1 MDFSDMNQLMNQ
13 SMDQPINLLTKNKT
27 DGTQVI
33 RKLSRDE
40 TRQMEM
46 FKKMSK
52 QERKMF
58 AVKHVNC
65 LHRCVP
71 TILKQKMNGCDCED
85 CGIQCEFRAKGIY
98 CLTFRELCGDAP
110 YSPMYYG
117 DDPKKGKEFRPIVK
131 HVCDDEL
138 QYK

>member
-1 MDFSDMNQLMNQ
+1 MDFSAMNQLMNQ
-13 SMDQPINLLTKNKT
+13 SMDQPMNLLTKSNTK
-27 DGTQVI
+27 GTRAI

-58 AVKHVNC
+58 AVKHVSC

-71 TILKQKMNGCDCED
+71 A
-85 CGIQCEFRAKGIY
+85 RGIY

-110 YSPMYYG
+110 YSPMY
-117 DDPKKGKEFRPIVK
+117 
-131 HVCDDEL
+131 
-138 QYK
+138 

>member
-33 RKLSRDE
+33 RKLFRDE

-52 QERKMF
+52 QERRMF
-58 AVKHVNC
+58 GVKHVKC

-71 TILKQKMNGCDCED
+71 NILRINMKGCDCED
-85 CGIQCEFRAKGIY
+85 CDIRCVFQKRN
-98 CLTFRELCGDAP
+98 LLP
-110 YSPMYYG
+110 HLS
-117 DDPKKGKEFRPIVK
+117 
-131 HVCDDEL
+131 
-138 QYK
+138 

>member
-13 SMDQPINLLTKNKT
+13 SMDQPINLITKNKT

-33 RKLSRDE
+33 RKLFRDE

-71 TILKQKMNGCDCED
+71 TILKIKIIG
-85 CGIQCEFRAKGIY
+85 
-98 CLTFRELCGDAP
+98 
-110 YSPMYYG
+110 
-117 DDPKKGKEFRPIVK
+117 
-131 HVCDDEL
+131 
-138 QYK
+138 

>member
-1 MDFSDMNQLMNQ
+1 MEQTRDFFGL
-13 SMDQPINLLTKNKT
+13 DQPMDMLTKTKA
-27 DGTQVI
+27 DGSQVI

-52 QERKMF
+52 QEKKLY
-58 AVKHVNC
+58 AVKHMNC

-71 TILKQKMNGCDCED
+71 HILKEKLKGSDCED
-85 CGIQCEFRAKGIY
+85 CDIECEFRARRIY

-117 DDPKKGKEFRPIVK
+117 DDPEKGKVMRPIVK
-131 HVCDDEL
+131 HVCDD
-138 QYK
+138 KN